1 MTSDASSGIPG
12 WFIAL
17 FILFAILGVATFF
30 WRISTARKIAE
41 RAGLDPDT
49 ATAVT
54 LLSDGGMA
62 ATYVASTIASQ
73 AHKPARPTEPPKL
86 SEPPKSVEQRL
97 QELEALRDKGV
108 ITPEEYDTQR
118 QKILGSI

>member
-1 MTSDASSGIPG
+1 MTSDPSSGIPG
-12 WFIAL
+12 WFVAL
-17 FILFAILGVATFF
+17 FILFGILAVATFF

-73 AHKPARPTEPPKL
+73 ARKPARPTEPPKL